1 MATAVSFIV
10 NLNLLLLCSYKYIY
24 NLVGTNGYD
33 KANKVKDLSN
43 WFTHILKAKLLRG
56 FAPYY
61 LNPTNLTLNG
71 EKTSTIWSPD
81 MNFRYPMLSFDY
93 NTNIDMIND
102 VLNASPSSYPH
113 GKDVLTIITGLIGGK
128 ARIIEEIKMKINS
141 KVNNILTVGVT
152 LSIDWHYKENELNV
166 FKDTLYPQLTG
177 EDERRAVGVTFIV
190 ISRLI
195 AMLYGKHIV
204 DARDVY
210 EDIISEM
217 PKVDIADFHL
227 VLVAFV
233 KALVGEYNR
242 LTGRSI
248 DSFVLMLD
256 GAHRPYESSY
266 NCNVTGDLWGVVREA
281 MLGSDMLTYTGLKT
295 ALVMSA
301 LPNKKLI
308 LTSPGQQSRS
318 LVTPTVVDSAEVV
331 SKSWLLRLDPALPPL
346 TPTDI
351 ARLELVAA
359 TCAQRGEL
367 LRICGYYIF
376 ERINK
381 GETIDSILSDN
392 FLSQLAS
399 YHFRKF
405 TYQDTPNNKQM
416 HHILFQKPL
425 QFDIYNHTDR
435 NMNYEDVSRYL
446 YCSYLTNT
454 INSVSPESV
463 IIPDA
468 SVIIMTFVVY
478 RTNTGTNFDRDRS
491 YTICYKEPLVNI
503 FNYCLSPNQA
513 STGKVE
519 GGGGGGGLLQGIV
532 LNIIKAKLSCDLR
545 CIDIPTTIADL
556 LSLQYD
562 SNSIE
567 DADVSK
573 MHMLSFIH
581 TYRLQSLLPKRV
593 EFSDTGYRKPWCEP
607 PPQVDYA
614 LVTLPRYERN
624 RKGFYKVLTDPSHLP
639 SAYTPYVFLL
649 PPVSESHTAGQVDG
663 TYDMVLI
670 CYAGLDE
677 PPHIIFLS
685 LGTTTQHMTPHMQ
698 ADGKVTLIPQWV
710 MQYRRTFA
718 QLTKVDNLPVSKL
731 PLSGL
736 LKHIRDGKWM
746 YVYMSSDPTH
756 TRPIIIDNC
765 LVLSAAEVSR
775 FMGPFREVYKTA
787 VRYVQKIGHG

>member
-1 MATAVSFIV
+1 MYINNTV
-10 NLNLLLLCSYKYIY
+10 NI
-24 NLVGTNGYD
+24 NGYD
-33 KANKVKDLSN
+33 KATNVKDLSN
-43 WFTHILKAKLLRG
+43 WFTRILEAKLTRG

-61 LNPTNLTLNG
+61 LDPTNLTLNG
-71 EKTSTIWSPD
+71 EKTSTIWLPD

-93 NTNIDMIND
+93 NTNIAMITA

-128 ARIIEEIKMKINS
+128 ARIIEEMKMKMNAEM
-141 KVNNILTVGVT
+141 NNILTVGIT
-152 LSIDWHYKENELNV
+152 LSVDWHYQENELNV
-166 FKDTLYPQLTG
+166 FKDTLYPELKG
-177 EDERRAVGVTFIV
+177 GDERRAVGVTFIV

-204 DARDVY
+204 DARGVY
-210 EDIISEM
+210 QDIISEM

-227 VLVAFV
+227 VLVGFV

-248 DSFVLMLD
+248 DSFVLLLD
-256 GAHRPYESSY
+256 GAHRPYETSY
-266 NCNVTGDLWGVVREA
+266 DNNVSGDIWRVVREA
-281 MLGSDMLTYTGLKT
+281 LLGPDMLTYTGIKA

-301 LPNKKLI
+301 LPNKKLV

-318 LVTPTVVDSAEVV
+318 LVTPTVIDSAEVV
-331 SKSWLLRLDPALPPL
+331 LKSWLLRLNPTLPPL
-346 TPTDI
+346 PPTDI
-351 ARLELVAA
+351 ARLELIAA

-367 LRICGYYIF
+367 LRICGYHIF

-392 FLSQLAS
+392 FLSKLAS

-425 QFDIYNHTDR
+425 QFDIYNNNDR

-446 YCSYLTNT
+446 YCSYFTNT
-454 INSVSPESV
+454 INSLSPESV

-468 SVIIMTFVVY
+468 SVIIMTFVVN

-503 FNYCLSPNQA
+503 FNYCLNPNSAIDA
-513 STGKVE
+513 STGEE
-519 GGGGGGGLLQGIV
+519 GQSGTGLLQGIV
-532 LNIIKAKLSCDLR
+532 VNIIKAKLSCDLR
-545 CIDIPTTIADL
+545 CIDVPTTIADL
-556 LSLQYD
+556 LSLPHYD

-573 MHMLSFIH
+573 MYMLSFIH
-581 TYRLQSLLPKRV
+581 TYKLQSLLPKKV
-593 EFSDTGYRKPWCEP
+593 EFPNTDYRKPWCEP
-607 PPQVDYA
+607 PPQVDYV
-614 LVTLPRYERN
+614 LVTLPRYEHN
-624 RKGFYKVLTDPSHLP
+624 RKGFYKVLTEPNHLP
-639 SAYTPYVFLL
+639 TAYTPYVFLL
-649 PPVSESHTAGQVDG
+649 PPESMSQTAGQGG
-663 TYDMVLI
+663 TYDIVLV
-670 CYAGLDE
+670 CYAGFDE
-677 PPHIIFLS
+677 PPHIVFLS
-685 LGTTTQHMTPHMQ
+685 LGTTTQHATPHML
-698 ADGKVTLIPQWV
+698 ADGKVSLIPQWV

-718 QLTKVDNLPVSKL
+718 QLSVDNLPVSKL
-731 PLSGL
+731 PLTGL
-736 LKHIRDGKWM
+736 LKHIRDGKWL

-756 TRPIIIDNC
+756 TQPIVVDNC
-765 LVLSAAEVSR
+765 LVLSTVEVNR

-787 VRYVQKIGHG
+787 VRYVRNIGQH